1 MLRARFAYGLRMS
14 SVPSDAPVP
23 RTRLLILLASLSMI
37 GPFAIDT
44 VFPAFPAMGEDL
56 GVGKLAMQQTLSTY
70 LVAYAAMSLF
80 HGPLSDAYGRKRV
93 ILAGVALFVL
103 ASIGCAMSTS
113 MTELLTWRVI
123 QGLCAGSG
131 MIVGRAVIRDV
142 YEGHE
147 AHRLMSHVS
156 MIFGIA
162 PAIAPIIG
170 GWIIGVAEWPA
181 IWWFLA
187 AWGGLLW
194 LSIAIGLPETH
205 APAARVA
212 ISPASV
218 WRSSVDMLRNPQA
231 MRISLAAAFN
241 FGALFLYI
249 ASAPAFVI
257 ELLDLDAQQFGWF
270 FVPTIAGMMSGAWL
284 SGRLAGK
291 LDGSHLARLG
301 FAICGT
307 AALLNLGYNLLVDD
321 PRVPLAVLPTAVLAF
336 GIALVF
342 PVLTLAMLDMYPRQR
357 GAASSMQMFVG
368 LISHTLLA
376 GVVSPLVSHA
386 GLWLATT
393 SATLTLAAWLLW
405 RSYLARTR
413 LEPKTPDEP
422 AAYEP
427 TGRM

>member
-1 MLRARFAYGLRMS
+1 MTPAPAT
-14 SVPSDAPVP
+14 APVP
-23 RTRLLILLASLSMI
+23 RTRLLVLLASLSMI

-44 VFPAFPAMGEDL
+44 IFPAFPAMGEDL

-70 LVAYAAMSLF
+70 LIAYAAMSLF
-80 HGPLSDAYGRKRV
+80 HGPLSDAFGRKRV
-93 ILAGVALFVL
+93 ILAGIALFVL
-103 ASIGCAMSTS
+103 ASVGCALSTS
-113 MTELLTWRVI
+113 MTELLAWRVM

-142 YEGHE
+142 YEGPD

-194 LSIAIGLPETH
+194 LSIAIGLPETL
-205 APAARVA
+205 APAARVP

-218 WRSSVDMLRNPQA
+218 WHTSMGMLRNPQA
-231 MRISLAAAFN
+231 MRIALAAAFN

-249 ASAPAFVI
+249 ASAPAFVM
-257 ELLDLDAQQFGWF
+257 ELLDLDEQQFGWF
-270 FVPTIAGMMSGAWL
+270 FVPTIAGMMTGAWL
-284 SGRLAGK
+284 SGRLAGR
-291 LDGSHLARLG
+291 LDGARLARLG
-301 FAICGT
+301 FSVCG
-307 AALLNLGYNLLVDD
+307 AAAVVNLAYNGLVDD
-321 PRVPLAVLPTAVLAF
+321 PRVPLAVLPTAMLAF

-342 PVLTLAMLDMYPRQR
+342 PILTLAMLDMYPRQR

-376 GVVSPLVSHA
+376 GVVSPLVSHDGLLLA
-386 GLWLATT
+386 GL
-393 SATLTLAAWLLW
+393 SAMLTLSAWLLW
-405 RSYLARTR
+405 RGYLARSR
-413 LEPKTPDEP
+413 RAPKVPDEP
-422 AAYEP
+422 GAYEP

>member
-1 MLRARFAYGLRMS
+1 MS
-14 SVPSDAPVP
+14 PASANTPVT
-23 RTRLLILLASLSMI
+23 RTRLLLLLASLSMI

-44 VFPAFPAMGEDL
+44 IFPAFPAMAEDL
-56 GVGKLAMQQTLSTY
+56 GVGKLAMQQTLSLY

-103 ASIGCAMSTS
+103 ASIGCALSRS
-113 MTELLTWRVI
+113 MAELLTFRVM
-123 QGLCAGSG
+123 QGLCAGAG
-131 MIVGRAVIRDV
+131 MIVGRAVIRDC

-170 GWIIGVAEWPA
+170 GWIVGVAAWQA

-187 AWGGLLW
+187 AWGVLLW

-205 APAARVA
+205 PPAARVP
-212 ISPASV
+212 IGPASV
-218 WRSSVDMLRNPQA
+218 WRSSMGMLRDPQC
-231 MRISLAAAFN
+231 MRIALAAAFN
-241 FGALFLYI
+241 FGALFIYI

-257 ELLDLDAQQFGWF
+257 DLLGLDAQQFGWF
-270 FVPTIAGMMSGAWL
+270 FVPTIAGMMTGAWL
-284 SGRLAGK
+284 SGRLAGR
-291 LDGSHLARLG
+291 LDGTHLAQLG
-301 FAICGT
+301 FAICG
-307 AALLNLGYNLLVDD
+307 AAAVLNLGYNLLVDD
-321 PRVPLAVLPTAVLAF
+321 PRIPLAVLPTAALAF

-368 LISHTLLA
+368 LVSHTLVA
-376 GVVSPLVSHA
+376 GFVSPAVSHD
-386 GLWLATT
+386 GLWLAVT

-405 RSYLARTR
+405 RGYLARTR
-413 LEPKTPDEP
+413 RAPTAPLEPG
-422 AAYEP
+422 AYEP
-427 TGRM
+427 TERL

>member
-1 MLRARFAYGLRMS
+1 MS
-14 SVPSDAPVP
+14 SAATTAPVP

-44 VFPAFPAMGEDL
+44 LFPAFPAMADDL

-70 LVAYAAMSLF
+70 LIAYAAMSLF
-80 HGPLSDAYGRKRV
+80 HGPLSDAFGRRRV
-93 ILAGVALFVL
+93 ILAGVALFVV
-103 ASIGCAMSTS
+103 ASVGCALSTT
-113 MTELLTWRVI
+113 MTQLLAWRFL

-170 GWIIGVAEWPA
+170 GWIIGVADWTW

-187 AWGGLLW
+187 AWAGLLW
-194 LSIAIGLPETH
+194 LAIAIGLPETH
-205 APAARVA
+205 GETARVP

-218 WRSSVDMLRNPQA
+218 WRSSSSMVRNPQA
-231 MRISLAAAFN
+231 MRIALAAAFN
-241 FGALFLYI
+241 FGALFVYI
-249 ASAPAFVI
+249 ASAPAFVMD
-257 ELLDLDAQQFGWF
+257 LLRLGEQQFAWF

-284 SGRLAGK
+284 SGRLAGR
-291 LDGSHLARLG
+291 LDGARLAQLG
-301 FAICGT
+301 FGVCG
-307 AALLNLGYNLLVDD
+307 AAAPANLAYNSLAD
-321 PRVPLAVLPTAVLAF
+321 PLQVPLAVLPTAMLAF

-357 GAASSMQMFVG
+357 GAASSMQMFIG
-368 LISHTLLA
+368 LLSHTLVA
-376 GVVSPLVSHA
+376 GVVSPLVSHH
-386 GLWLATT
+386 GLSLALT
-393 SATLTLAAWLLW
+393 SATLTLAAWW
-405 RSYLARTR
+405 RWRGYLAHARRVPQAST
-413 LEPKTPDEP
+413 E
-422 AAYEP
+422 AAAFEP
-427 TGRM
+427 TERL